1 MSQRRVAAGRPE
13 PLGVTL
19 DAEGINIAVFSAH
32 ATAIE
37 LCLFD
42 EAGEV
47 ETARILLPGRSFDI
61 FHGHIGGVGAGARY
75 GLRAYGPW
83 APREGHRFNPSK
95 LLIDPYATM
104 LDRPFVLHPSMFD
117 WPPGTEIFSPPN
129 QTDSAPHMPKAII
142 EPPETDDRLPP
153 LPPLLAGAG
162 QVVYEMHVRGFSKRR
177 ADIAEPLRG
186 TFAAL
191 AEPPLLDY
199 LRSLGVGAVEVMPAS
214 AWLDERHLPP
224 LGLTNYWGYNPVAY
238 MAPDPR
244 LAPGGFAEI
253 RAATDAWR
261 ASGIAAIL
269 DVVFNHTGEGDMM
282 GPTVSMR
289 GLDHRSYY
297 RLDPHDPTVMVN
309 VTGCGNTLA
318 ADHPM
323 VLRLVMDSLRLW
335 ARRAGLSGFR
345 FDLAS
350 TIARN
355 PDDYDPRAPFLQ
367 AVSQDPELRDLA
379 MIAEP
384 WDIGMGGY
392 QLGHFPPP
400 WTEWNDRYRDTMRRF
415 WRGDSGMLGEVAT
428 RFAGSSDL
436 FGTLSSRS
444 VNFVTAHDG
453 FTLADLVSYAGKH
466 NEANGERNRDGTS
479 DNLSWN
485 HYVEGPSDDPGIKAA
500 RHADIRAMLATLLLS
515 RGVPML
521 AAGDELGRSQ
531 GGNNNAYAQ
540 DTPVSWLDWASADHD
555 LAAFTSRLILARR
568 SCPALTD
575 LSHLTGQPR
584 DGSLRP
590 DVVWRRPDGRPM
602 EVGDWTNPEHRTLI
616 ADLYRP
622 AELGGA
628 AGSRALVVLHAGW
641 SGFRVALP
649 DAGSGQ
655 AWRRVIDSAAPAAE
669 TAAAETALAEGA
681 VDVAPRAVMLFVSEP
696 ALAGPAVVA
705 QGGIAIAGVDL
716 SARLS
721 RLAEAAGLA
730 HDWWDIEGTNHLVP
744 DDSKR
749 ALLRAMK
756 LPADT
761 AADLDASLYGL
772 SQTGVFA
779 ALPPSLVVTEGS
791 AIGLPLG
798 PALGLLDR
806 AIALTVFRQDGSRE
820 RVVVTPQTGALS
832 IATAPDG
839 RTATIRTVTLA
850 AQPLGRHRILCED
863 GLEPFTCLLTVT
875 PARCY
880 LPPAL
885 AHDERRFG
893 LAAHLYT
900 LRRPNDQGIGDFS
913 TLAEVSARTAAVGGC
928 VVGLNP
934 LHALFPQNR
943 AHASPYSP
951 SDRRFLDPIYVDVA
965 GLPFL
970 ADLPAVRAA
979 LAAEASAFAAVR
991 LPSAVDYSEVWVAKR
1006 RVLAAAAA
1014 ALASLPGDHP
1024 AALAF
1029 AAFRAEGG
1037 DSLQRFATFEAI
1049 STAYPSGSWRDW
1061 PEALRQPESTAV
1073 RDFAT
1078 ANAEAVRLSG
1088 FMQWVADHQLAA
1100 ADVSARAAGL
1110 SLGFYRDLAVGTAPI
1125 GAEAWSEQDLL
1136 MTGVCVGAP
1145 PDPFS
1150 VEGQNW
1156 GLPPPNPVA
1165 MIAEGYAG
1173 FGALLRANMR
1183 HAGALRIDHVLGLNR
1198 LFLIPD
1204 GARATE
1210 GAYLAY
1216 PRQDLLGVTALESQT
1231 AACLVVGEDL
1241 GTVPDGVREAMEAH
1255 GLLSYRVLWFERDG
1269 AAFRPPS
1276 AYPSLAA
1283 ACVSTH
1289 DLPTLAGW
1297 WIGADIEERVA
1308 IGLSDAAAAAVA
1320 QAARQREKAAML
1332 EALAAEGL
1340 IPSAKAHDPAAP
1352 LSAMLAG
1359 AIHAFISATACLLDL
1374 VQADDLASETVAV
1387 NLPGTDAERP
1397 NWRRRISVDAAGLW
1411 DTPVSEAVL
1420 AAVRGRSRTVS

>member
-1 MSQRRVAAGRPE
+1 MSQRRISAGRPA

-37 LCLFD
+37 ICLFD
-42 EAGEV
+42 ETGEV
-47 ETARILLPGRSFDI
+47 ETDRILLPDRRFDV
-61 FHGHIGGVGAGARY
+61 FHGHVGGIGPGARY

-95 LLIDPYATM
+95 LLIDPYATS

-117 WPPGTEIFSPPN
+117 WPPGTAMFAAPS
-129 QTDSAPHMPKAII
+129 QTDSAPFMPKAII
-142 EPPETDDRLPP
+142 EPPEDDARLPP
-153 LPPLLAGAG
+153 LVPEAG
-162 QVVYEMHVRGFSKRR
+162 QVIYEMHVRGFSKRR
-177 ADIAEPLRG
+177 ADMPEPLRG
-186 TFAAL
+186 TYAAL
-191 AEPPLLDY
+191 TEPPLLDY
-199 LRSLGVGAVEVMPAS
+199 LRGLGVGAVEFMPSA

-224 LGLTNYWGYNPVAY
+224 LCLSNYWGYNPVAY

-253 RAATDAWR
+253 RASTDALR
-261 ASGIAAIL
+261 ASGIGAIL
-269 DVVFNHTGEGDMM
+269 DVVYNHTGEGDMM

-297 RLDPHDPTVMVN
+297 RLDPHDPSVMIN

-318 ADHPM
+318 VDHPM
-323 VLRLVMDSLRLW
+323 VLRLVMDSLRVW

-345 FDLAS
+345 FDLAT

-355 PDDYDPRAPFLQ
+355 PYDYDIRAPFLQ
-367 AVSQDPELRDLA
+367 AVAQDPELRDLA

-392 QLGHFPPP
+392 QVGHFPPP

-415 WRGDSGMLGEVAT
+415 WRGDSGLIGEVAT

-436 FGTLSSRS
+436 FGNTRSRS
-444 VNFVTAHDG
+444 VNFITAHDG
-453 FTLADLVSYAGKH
+453 FTLADLVSYAEKH
-466 NEANGERNRDGTS
+466 NDANGEQNRDGTT

-485 HYVEGPSDDPGIKAA
+485 HYVEGPSEDPGILAA

-540 DTPVSWLDWASADHD
+540 DTPVSWLDWAVADTD

-575 LSHLTGQPR
+575 LAHLTGQPS

-602 EVGDWTNPEHRTLI
+602 EGGDWANADNRTLI

-622 AELGGA
+622 AEAGGA

-641 SGFRVALP
+641 SGFRLILP
-649 DAGSGQ
+649 ETGPGQ
-655 AWRRVIDSAAPAAE
+655 TWRRVIDSSAPTAAP
-669 TAAAETALAEGA
+669 GA
-681 VDVAPRAVMLFVSEP
+681 MRDGVDVAPRSVLLFVGES
-696 ALAGPAVVA
+696 ALAAPSVVGE
-705 QGGIAIAGVDL
+705 GGVAISGADTSG
-716 SARLS
+716 RLA
-721 RLAEAAGLA
+721 RLAEAAGLG

-749 ALLRAMK
+749 ALLRAMR

-761 AADLDASLYGL
+761 AADIDASLFGL
-772 SQTGVFA
+772 SSSGVFA
-779 ALPPSLVVTEGS
+779 ALPPSLVVPEGS
-791 AIGLPLG
+791 PIGLPLG
-798 PALGLLDR
+798 PALGLLAR
-806 AIALTVFRQDGSRE
+806 SVALTVLRQDGSRD

-839 RTATIRTVTLA
+839 RTATIRTVTLG

-863 GLEPFTCLLTVT
+863 GRTTVTCLLTVT

-885 AHDERRFG
+885 SYGERRFG

-900 LRRPNDQGIGDFS
+900 LRRGGDQGVGDFS
-913 TLAEVSARTAAVGGC
+913 TLAAIGAGTAAVGGAII
-928 VVGLNP
+928 GLNP
-934 LHALFPQNR
+934 LHALFPENR

-965 GLPFL
+965 AIPFL
-970 ADLPAVRAA
+970 ADQPEVRAA
-979 LAAEASAFAAVR
+979 LAAEVAAFADLRRTLV
-991 LPSAVDYSEVWVAKR
+991 VDYPGVWAAKR

-1014 ALASLPGDHP
+1014 ALGGLAADHP
-1024 AALAF
+1024 AAIAF
-1029 AAFRAEGG
+1029 AAFEAAGG
-1037 DSLQRFATFEAI
+1037 DGLQRFATFEAI
-1049 STAYPSGSWRDW
+1049 SAAYPQRSWRDW
-1061 PEALRQPESTAV
+1061 PQALRPPDSAAV
-1073 RDFAT
+1073 RDFA
-1078 ANAEAVRLSG
+1078 ARNALAVRLSA

-1100 ADVSARAAGL
+1100 ADASARAAGL
-1110 SLGFYRDLAVGTAPI
+1110 SLGFYRDLAVGTAPM
-1125 GAEAWSEQDLL
+1125 GAEAWSEQQLL
-1136 MTGVCVGAP
+1136 MTGVSVGAP

-1150 VEGQNW
+1150 IEGQNW

-1165 MIAEGYAG
+1165 MSAEGFAG
-1173 FGALLRANMR
+1173 FSGLLQANMR

-1216 PRQDLLGVTALESQT
+1216 PRADLLGITALESQ
-1231 AACLVVGEDL
+1231 AAECLVVGEDL
-1241 GTVPDGVREAMEAH
+1241 GTVPDGVREAMTAR

-1269 AAFRPPS
+1269 EAFHPPS

-1297 WIGADIEERVA
+1297 WIGADIEERVVL
-1308 IGLSDAAAAAVA
+1308 GLSDATAAAAA
-1320 QAARQREKAAML
+1320 HAARRREKDSVL
-1332 EALAAEGL
+1332 VALARQGL
-1340 IPSAKAHDPAAP
+1340 IASASVHDPAAP
-1352 LSAMLAG
+1352 LSADLAG
-1359 AIHAFISATACLLDL
+1359 AIHAFIGATACLLDL

-1387 NLPGTDAERP
+1387 NLPGTDTERP
-1397 NWRRRISVDAAGLW
+1397 NWRRRIGVEAGALW
-1411 DTPVSEAVL
+1411 TTPVGAAVL
-1420 AAVRGRSRTVS
+1420 KAVAARSRTVS